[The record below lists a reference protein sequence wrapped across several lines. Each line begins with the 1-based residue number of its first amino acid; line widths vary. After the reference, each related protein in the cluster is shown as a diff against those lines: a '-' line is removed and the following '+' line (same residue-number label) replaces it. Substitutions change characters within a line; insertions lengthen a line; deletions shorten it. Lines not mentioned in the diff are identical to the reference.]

1 MHANDYT
8 IVRVAN
14 RQLLINTV
22 YEFGPLTVMEL
33 SRRAHLSRPT
43 VETLLRELVS
53 EGVFAEVGTSKEGVG
68 RSAKLYGIGVERYF
82 SIGVDFE
89 YPALRVCAVNF
100 AERPVCSVMHRFEQ
114 TDTPRAIIARMK
126 EMIADVMGRIP
137 RPEDGRQIDLLGIGV
152 GISGLIDRDTQTS
165 ISIERLQ
172 GWRDVRLA
180 DILRQE
186 FNLPVYMQNDV
197 HMLSLVRQKECFR
210 RGISDYLYLS
220 MRSGI
225 GMAMFFKKKLLGGTQ
240 GNAGYFGHTTMDVN
254 GPLCCC
260 GNRGCLEIYLSPTQL
275 ITNYF
280 FATQQRVE
288 YKELLERFGNGDPAA
303 TETMR
308 NAYNIF
314 GKAISNVIK
323 ITDIQYL
330 IINGMPEQQ
339 TARLIG
345 WIHEG
350 INSNTLPAVSGNVVI
365 EAEKLEDTEALG
377 AGIFVLRKFM
387 ANPKL
392 SLAPQD

>member
-1 MHANDYT
+1 MHGNDYT

-33 SRRAHLSRPT
+33 SRKAHLSRPT
-43 VETLLRELVS
+43 VETLLRELIA
-53 EGVFAEVGTSKEGVG
+53 EGVLSEAGTSKEGVG

-89 YPALRVCAVNF
+89 YPALRVCAVNL
-100 AERPVCSVMHRFEQ
+100 AERPVYAVMHRFDQ
-114 TDTPRAIIARMK
+114 ADTPQAIIVRMK
-126 EMIADVMGRIP
+126 EMIGDVIAHIP
-137 RPEDGRQIDLLGIGV
+137 PSGDGRKIDLLGIGV

-172 GWRDVRLA
+172 GWRDVPLA
-180 DILRQE
+180 DLLRQA

-197 HMLSLVRQKECFR
+197 HMLSLIRQKECFR
-210 RGISDYLYLS
+210 RGFCDYIYLS

-225 GMAMFFKKKLLGGTQ
+225 GMAMFFNKKLLGGEQ
-240 GNAGYFGHTTMDVN
+240 GNAGYIGHTTMDVN

-260 GNRGCLEIYLSPTQL
+260 GNRGCLEIFLSPTQL
-275 ITNYF
+275 VTNYY
-280 FATQQRVE
+280 FATQRRVD
-288 YKELLERFGNGDPAA
+288 YGQFLECFDNGDPAA
-303 TETMR
+303 TKIMR

-314 GKAISNVIK
+314 GKAISNAIK
-323 ITDIQYL
+323 ITDIQHL
-330 IINGMPEQQ
+330 IINGMPDRQ
-339 TARLIG
+339 TTRLIE

-365 EAEKLEDTEALG
+365 EAETLDDTEALG
-377 AGIFVLRKFM
+377 AGIYVLRKFM
-387 ANPKL
+387 TNPKL